1 MIGDY
6 RTPDRLRLG
15 PAPLYTRFADVW
27 DALDILRQVMA
38 DQAYEDLPLTRSAV
52 T

>member
-15 PAPLYTRFADVW
+15 PAPVYTRFTDVW
-27 DALDILRQVMA
+27 DALDILRRIMA
-38 DQAYEDLPLTRSAV
+38 DRTYLNVTPARSVV